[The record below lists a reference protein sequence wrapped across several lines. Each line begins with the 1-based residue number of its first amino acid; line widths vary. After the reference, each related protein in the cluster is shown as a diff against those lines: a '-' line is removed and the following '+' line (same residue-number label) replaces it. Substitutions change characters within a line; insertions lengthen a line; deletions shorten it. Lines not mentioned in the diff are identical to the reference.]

1 MSVIGQGLS
10 GFREETPDN
19 LVLDAGVAYRGIDEA
34 ALRASGVAGT
44 QLTTALSGATKLGAT
59 RGGTEFDSGK
69 MLREVAADGI
79 RYPIAGF
86 IRVDGGAPQI
96 KTNLLEQTQDNL
108 SLALAPVTVTEH
120 DNWNEI
126 QGKLEVDKD
135 ADYVDNIAILATLS
149 GSDMPVIIVLRNAFC
164 KADPKIDLKD
174 KSELGVEVI
183 LTGHALASAPYDC
196 PYSVYYPTTGN
207 IS

>member
-10 GFREETPDN
+10 GFRQETPDN
-19 LVLDAGVAYRGIDEA
+19 LILDAGVAYRGIDES
-34 ALRASGVAGT
+34 ALQASGTAGT
-44 QLTTALSGATKLGAT
+44 QLTAALADAFKLGAT

-69 MLREVAADGI
+69 ALREVEADGI

-86 IRVDGGAPQI
+86 VRVDGGAPMLT
-96 KTNLLEQTQDNL
+96 TNLLEQTQDNL
-108 SLALAPVTVTEH
+108 ALALAPVEITEH

-126 QGKLEVDKD
+126 QGKLEVDPD
-135 ADYVDNIAILATLS
+135 SDYVDNVAILATLS
-149 GSDMPVIIVLRNAFC
+149 GSEMPVIIVLRNVLC
-164 KADPKIDLKD
+164 KNNPKFGLKD
-174 KSELGVEVI
+174 KNELGTEVV
-183 LTGHALASAPYDC
+183 LTAHALASAPYDC

>member
-19 LVLDAGVAYRGIDEA
+19 LILDAGVAYRGIDED
-34 ALRASGVAGT
+34 ALKASGVAGT
-44 QLTTALSGATKLGAT
+44 QLTAALENALKLGAT
-59 RGGTEFDSGK
+59 RGGTAFDSGK
-69 MLREVAADGI
+69 AMREVVADGI

-86 IRVDGGAPQI
+86 ARMEGGAPMLT
-96 KTNLLEQTQDNL
+96 TNLLEQTQNNIE
-108 SLALAPVTVTEH
+108 LALAPTTTTEH

-126 QGKLEVDKD
+126 QGKLEVDAD
-135 ADYVDNIAILATLS
+135 TDYVDNVAIMATLS
-149 GSDMPVIIVLRNAFC
+149 GSEMPVIIVLRNVIC
-164 KADPKIDLKD
+164 KSNPKFDLKD
-174 KSELGVEVI
+174 KNELGTEVV
-183 LTGHALASAPYDC
+183 LTAHALASAPYDC